1 MLTRKVPQK
10 RGKHFVLDKLIYSRQ
25 TCTRKLWLMKT
36 NFILPM
42 ESGLRQWKSKKVEDK
57 TMIGKSDHQELL
69 ILM

>member
-10 RGKHFVLDKLIYSRQ
+10 RGKHCVLDKLIYSRQ
-25 TCTRKLWLMKT
+25 TCARKLWLMKT

-57 TMIGKSDHQELL
+57 NMIGKSDHQELL